1 MKKVILVCLCAAML
15 GLGGCRD
22 DVDNKKSLT
31 VERYVELLKQNRYDS
46 LDLPNFSYSDIPEL
60 LKYRDDQH
68 VITTFPRNPI
78 SSSILIECR
87 LGVYVLWTIES
98 IRARSINSEAL
109 VMRFPSQNA
118 VLWYRNSY
126 EVVPESDILAH
137 NVVSSAYYNWWYS
150 NSAASFDEFKSI
162 DPLAQTVYRW

>member
-1 MKKVILVCLCAAML
+1 MKKVMLVWLCVVML
-15 GLGGCRD
+15 GLGGCSD
-22 DVDNKKSLT
+22 DRDNKKGLT

-46 LDLPNFSYSDIPEL
+46 LDLPDFSYSDIPEL

-78 SSSILIECR
+78 SSSILIECK
-87 LGVYVLWTIES
+87 LGVYILWTIES

-126 EVVPESDILAH
+126 EVVPESDILVHKA
-137 NVVSSAYYNWWYS
+137 VSDAYYSWWYTNTES
-150 NSAASFDEFKSI
+150 LFDDFKSV
-162 DPLAQTVYRW
+162 DPLADTEYRW

>member
-1 MKKVILVCLCAAML
+1 ML
-15 GLGGCRD
+15 GLGGCSD
-22 DVDNKKSLT
+22 DVDNKKGLT
-31 VERYVELLKQNRYDS
+31 VDRYVELLKQNRYDS

-68 VITTFPRNPI
+68 IITTFPRNPI
-78 SSSILIECR
+78 SSSMLIECK

-126 EVVPESDILAH
+126 EVVPESDIFAHHTLAR
-137 NVVSSAYYNWWYS
+137 AYYNWWYA
-150 NSAASFDEFKSI
+150 NSGCSFEGIKAV
-162 DPLAQTVYRW
+162 DPLVDTEYRW

>member
-1 MKKVILVCLCAAML
+1 MKKVMLMSFVAALFFMVSCNEE
-15 GLGGCRD
+15 GA
-22 DVDNKKSLT
+22 NKKGIT
-31 VERYVELLKQNRYDS
+31 VKEYVELLKQNRYDS
-46 LDLPNFSYSDIPEL
+46 LDLPNFTYSDIPEL
-60 LKYRDDQH
+60 LKYRDEQQ

-78 SSSILIECR
+78 SSSILIECK

-150 NSAASFDEFKSI
+150 NSAASFDEFK
-162 DPLAQTVYRW
+162 